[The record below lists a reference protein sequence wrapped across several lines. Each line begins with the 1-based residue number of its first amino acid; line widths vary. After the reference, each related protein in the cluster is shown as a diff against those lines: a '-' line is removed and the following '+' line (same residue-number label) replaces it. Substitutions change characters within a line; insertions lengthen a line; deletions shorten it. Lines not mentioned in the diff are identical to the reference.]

1 MYLHKKSVGKN
12 PFSISFDSNTLSKA
26 RGNTTKWQL
35 TPTWEKAQQY
45 NSRKVLEMSSIGAI
59 LSIYCLVATTTLQC
73 PLDIGQVQSIFHV
86 ANAECHMD
94 MIITSETGF
103 GNEALYLYALNCQ
116 VRQVLLVTRVAWDTR
131 ILTGHR
137 SRRSLLLVP
146 GRLW

>member
-1 MYLHKKSVGKN
+1 MTIDTHLGESVTIQSSKSSKC
-12 PFSISFDSNTLSKA
+12 PRFS
-26 RGNTTKWQL
+26 Q
-35 TPTWEKAQQY
+35 
-45 NSRKVLEMSSIGAI
+45 
-59 LSIYCLVATTTLQC
+59 SIYRLDATTTLQC

-103 GNEALYLYALNCQ
+103 ENESSLFLRFKLPSDKT
-116 VRQVLLVTRVAWDTR
+116 LVAWNTR

-146 GRLW
+146 RPTMIAQRDAERDASANTTT